1 MAPEPVTV
9 MSAEA
14 LCPPNVAVIVAIPA
28 AWAVTTPLALTLA
41 TDELLD
47 SHVAPTV
54 ALTVTLVPSL

>member
-1 MAPEPVTV
+1 
-9 MSAEA
+9 MSAEP
-14 LCPPNVAVIVAIPA
+14 LCPPDVAVIVAIPA